1 MIWCVFGTLANNNNY
16 VIMLCVHYTH
26 MHTHTNNYTHTLLQN
41 LSLQSSWTSGY
52 LSPSESNPHL
62 SPFPAKA
69 GNEH

>member
-1 MIWCVFGTLANNNNY
+1 MCTL
-16 VIMLCVHYTH
+16 HTH
-26 MHTHTNNYTHTLLQN
+26 AHTHTHTNNYTHTLLQN